1 MSKLTLDDVQSP
13 VPAVLI
19 GPAASHRRRSDCR
32 PGRAAYNSFLV
43 VLTDERQ
50 RLGR

>member
-1 MSKLTLDDVQSP
+1 MRM
-13 VPAVLI
+13 I
-19 GPAASHRRRSDCR
+19 GDRR

-50 RLGR
+50 RWGADKKNTTTYHRQHS